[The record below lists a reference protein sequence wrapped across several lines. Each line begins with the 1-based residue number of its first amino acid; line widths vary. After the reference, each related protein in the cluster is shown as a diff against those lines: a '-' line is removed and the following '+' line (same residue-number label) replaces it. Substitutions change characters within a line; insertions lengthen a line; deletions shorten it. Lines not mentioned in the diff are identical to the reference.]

1 MDDLF
6 IWMGIA
12 VCVTQSAVFSGL
24 NLAFFTI
31 SKMELQIEVAK
42 NNMNAIRILSLR
54 EDSNFLLAT
63 ILWGNVAANTLL
75 ALLSGSVL
83 AGVVA
88 FFFSTVVIT
97 IFGEIAP
104 QAYFSRRALRIAAF
118 LSPLLRFYQV
128 LLYPAAKPTGLL
140 LDR

>member
-1 MDDLF
+1 
-6 IWMGIA
+6 MGIA
-12 VCVTQSAVFSGL
+12 VCITQSATFSGL

-31 SKMELQIEVAK
+31 SKMELQIEVIK
-42 NNMNAIRILSLR
+42 NNRDAIRVLSLR

-63 ILWGNVAANTLL
+63 ILWGNVGVNVLL

-83 AGVVA
+83 AGVLA

-97 IFGEIAP
+97 IFGEIIP
-104 QAYFSRRALRIAAF
+104 QAYFSRNALRVGAIF
-118 LSPLLRFYQV
+118 SPVLRFYQI
-128 LLYPAAKPTGLL
+128 LLFPVAKPTAIA